1 MKKSQFMKISLLVG
15 FFSFFFYGITFANK
29 GNYISISKPIANTQN
44 SKNYSEQ
51 NCFQCHD
58 CSGNVSKEY
67 EILPSLKLPK
77 FEDSKE
83 NQKMKSSVEFQEEHS
98 KPELQEYFQEIKYEL

>member
-15 FFSFFFYGITFANK
+15 FFSLFFYGITFANK

-44 SKNYSEQ
+44 SKKYSEQ

-77 FEDSKE
+77 LEDSKE
-83 NQKMKSSVEFQEEHS
+83 NQQMKSSVEFQEEHS